1 MSAKPET
8 VARGLAT
15 SGPLAAFLA
24 QSQWLLPIDRARK
37 LGGASADRVQALEHS
52 IAEALRH
59 DELVLPL
66 QPTIEDASKAADQII
81 FEAAQSGGDRVGVGL
96 AEKDAS
102 PEPPRPRTIDTIDVP
117 LTNASAPA
125 ARRRSQVRGDALP
138 DWLAKQLPVEA
149 VVDLLVEVSTSG
161 GQRLVVSPTV
171 ARLVQ
176 LDPKAQLSGDGR
188 RLTLP
193 RWNLE
198 LSLED

>member
-1 MSAKPET
+1 M
-8 VARGLAT
+8 
-15 SGPLAAFLA
+15 
-24 QSQWLLPIDRARK
+24 
-37 LGGASADRVQALEHS
+37 
-52 IAEALRH
+52 
-59 DELVLPL
+59 
-66 QPTIEDASKAADQII
+66 
-81 FEAAQSGGDRVGVGL
+81 
-96 AEKDAS
+96 DAS

-117 LTNASAPA
+117 LTNTSAPA

-149 VVDLLVEVSTSG
+149 AVDLLVEVSTSG